1 MITIDDAI
9 LHCEEVAEKCSDSQ
23 CGTDHKQLADWLK
36 ELKRLKTAQ
45 PERKTGRWEDINKNY
60 YCRISG
66 RCSACGWEAHL
77 YEDDVVG
84 MPYCPN
90 CGAKMEEKD
99 GTVN

>member
-1 MITIDDAI
+1 MNDLISRKVAI
-9 LHCEEVAEKCSDSQ
+9 NDLQGKDPSQVWDTADIEVWVNALPSV
-23 CGTDHKQLADWLK
+23 
-36 ELKRLKTAQ
+36 Q

-60 YCRISG
+60 YCRICG

-90 CGAKMEEKD
+90 CGAKMEGGK
-99 GTVN
+99 